1 MINTVVGLLD
11 NRSEAEK
18 VVHDLEREGFGRDH
32 IHVMTSDVE
41 YERELGAAG
50 GAQKESGLRFVLSKL
65 GLLEERRH
73 EIGLPAE
80 DIRYYSEGV
89 RRGGLLVTV
98 ETDESH
104 ADRAAEILEEH
115 GAVNIEERAGQW
127 QQTGMTQQPTMGKAG
142 TTTEPMR
149 TAEEAKIPV
158 VEEELKVGKRAVK
171 RGGVRVYTHVMER
184 PVDEDI
190 TLREEHVNV
199 ERHRVDRPVSD
210 ADMAAFKE
218 GTIELTETGEE
229 AVASKEARVVEEVTV
244 SKGVTEHIETIH
256 DTLRRTEVDVE
267 EFGRGAAETPSGF
280 ERFDA
285 DFRQHYSTH
294 FGNQGQPYDRY
305 LPAYRF
311 GHALGSDPAYSGKDW
326 AALEPDVRRVWEK
339 KQPSSKWDQM
349 KNAIHYAWE
358 RARGHR

>member
-104 ADRAAEILEEH
+104 ADRAAQILEEH
-115 GAVNIEERAGQW
+115 GAVNI
-127 QQTGMTQQPTMGKAG
+127 
-142 TTTEPMR
+142 
-149 TAEEAKIPV
+149 
-158 VEEELKVGKRAVK
+158 
-171 RGGVRVYTHVMER
+171 
-184 PVDEDI
+184 
-190 TLREEHVNV
+190 
-199 ERHRVDRPVSD
+199 
-210 ADMAAFKE
+210 
-218 GTIELTETGEE
+218 
-229 AVASKEARVVEEVTV
+229 
-244 SKGVTEHIETIH
+244 
-256 DTLRRTEVDVE
+256 
-267 EFGRGAAETPSGF
+267 
-280 ERFDA
+280 
-285 DFRQHYSTH
+285 
-294 FGNQGQPYDRY
+294 
-305 LPAYRF
+305 
-311 GHALGSDPAYSGKDW
+311 
-326 AALEPDVRRVWEK
+326 
-339 KQPSSKWDQM
+339 
-349 KNAIHYAWE
+349 
-358 RARGHR
+358 